1 MPTYTYR
8 CGNCGAQFDRQQS
21 FQDPALV
28 ECPECGHLTLRKLFS
43 PVGIV
48 FKGPGFYSTDHGSRS
63 RSNGSSKAE
72 AKESK
77 KEEVGKGK
85 PSEPTS
91 NGEGTMPKKKAV
103 SED

>member
-28 ECPECGHLTLRKLFS
+28 ECPECGQPTLRKLFN

-48 FKGPGFYSTDHGSRS
+48 FKGPGFYSTDHGSGS
-63 RSNGSSKAE
+63 RSNGSPKAE
-72 AKESK
+72 PKV
-77 KEEVGKGK
+77 EEVGKGK
-85 PSEPTS
+85 AGEPAS
-91 NGEGTMPKKKAV
+91 KGESSPPKRKAV
-103 SED
+103 SEG